1 VVLVLVLV
9 LVVMGVLVLLVGV
22 LVGGILLPVLL
33 VMVLGVVHL
42 RGLVLVLPRVRMPL
56 HVWIRVRLLRVMRLL
71 RMMRLSLPVRVVSG
85 RGVVP
90 RLHVIRRGRP
100 GGLEHGHVSIRIG
113 ALRPPSHLRLH
124 LRLRLAPRSLRLRLE
139 RGPAR

>member
-1 VVLVLVLV
+1 MLLVLV
-9 LVVMGVLVLLVGV
+9 LVVMGVLVLLVGM

-33 VMVLGVVHL
+33 VMVVGVVHL

-71 RMMRLSLPVRVVSG
+71 RMMRLLLPVRVVSG

-100 GGLEHGHVSIRIG
+100 GWLKHGHVSIRIS
-113 ALRPPSHLRLH
+113 ALHPPSHMRLHLH
-124 LRLRLAPRSLRLRLE
+124 LRLRLAPRSLRLE

>member
-1 VVLVLVLV
+1 
-9 LVVMGVLVLLVGV
+9 MLVGV

-33 VMVLGVVHL
+33 VMVVGVVHL

-71 RMMRLSLPVRVVSG
+71 RMMRLLLPVRVVSG

-90 RLHVIRRGRP
+90 RLHVIRWGRP
-100 GGLEHGHVSIRIG
+100 GGLEHGHVSIRIS
-113 ALRPPSHLRLH
+113 ALHPPSHMRLHLH

>member
-1 VVLVLVLV
+1 MVDVLR
-9 LVVMGVLVLLVGV
+9 GV
-22 LVGGILLPVLL
+22 LLPVLL
-33 VMVLGVVHL
+33 LMMMVRARVVRGVHL
-42 RGLVLVLPRVRMPL
+42 SRSLLLILPRVRMPL

-71 RMMRLSLPVRVVSG
+71 RMMRLLLPVRVVSG

-113 ALRPPSHLRLH
+113 ALRSPSHLRLH

>member
-1 VVLVLVLV
+1 MMEVVEGLR
-9 LVVMGVLVLLVGV
+9 GV
-22 LVGGILLPVLL
+22 LLPVLL
-33 VMVLGVVHL
+33 LMMMVRARVVRGVHL
-42 RGLVLVLPRVRMPL
+42 SRSLLLILPRVRMPL

-71 RMMRLSLPVRVVSG
+71 RMMRLLLPVRVVSG

-100 GGLEHGHVSIRIG
+100 GWLKHGHVSIRIS
-113 ALRPPSHLRLH
+113 ALHPPSHMRLHLH